1 MDNCHFDNITNWRH
15 KNTEASGIYI
25 CTHGSQTFLKK
36 TKEPKNWGLHC
47 SFFMKKNREFFKV
60 FEIKWYPKP
69 CLSGGKT
76 LGTKGT
82 HWELEG
88 NMLGTKEKWEK
99 KSSPP
104 PPPPPPYPKL
114 NRKKKQGTLSA
125 CCAFPLATWNFLF
138 PKLFVTIFGL
148 GWYPSL

>member
-1 MDNCHFDNITNWRH
+1 
-15 KNTEASGIYI
+15 
-25 CTHGSQTFLKK
+25 
-36 TKEPKNWGLHC
+36 
-47 SFFMKKNREFFKV
+47 
-60 FEIKWYPKP
+60 
-69 CLSGGKT
+69 LSGGKT